1 MGAGGDGGM
10 RRLGCLESSEGH
22 TDFVQTGNEHQFSFI
37 YKLFY
42 TSSHLT

>member
-1 MGAGGDGGM
+1 MGAGGDGEM

-22 TDFVQTGNEHQFSFI
+22 TDFVQTGKFSFI